1 MASSVPPAAPPASPT
16 AAPSPSAPGQMFNFK
31 AVLQQLIQRNASDLH
46 LKVGRPPTLRLHG
59 DLVPLDHP
67 ALRPEDLKGLAE
79 PLMTPRQVKEF
90 TENKE
95 CDFAIGVPGLWRFP
109 RNVYQQPGSLRL

>member
-1 MASSVPPAAPPASPT
+1 MPSPTPTVAPPAIPT
-16 AAPSPSAPGQMFNFK
+16 AAPTAIFNFK
-31 AVLQQLIQRNASDLH
+31 AVLQQLVQRNASDLH

-79 PLMTPRQVKEF
+79 QLMTPRQIKQF
-90 TENKE
+90 GDDK
-95 CDFAIGVPGLWRFP
+95 
-109 RNVYQQPGSLRL
+109 